1 MPCPV
6 ALGVLLMEQ
15 FDVVIIGG
23 GIVGS
28 ATACVLG
35 DAGVRVAMVEA
46 RSGRPDGAARDPRM
60 YAITR
65 ASERIFRAIEVWDTV
80 SRHEHCAF
88 TDMEV
93 WDAVGSGM
101 LHFDCAELGEPCLGY
116 ILEPHIIASALQ
128 DRLQTNPSVSVF
140 CPASCTALDTGGT
153 LAEVVLDGGRLL
165 KTGLVVAADG
175 AHSPVR
181 AMLGIGIR
189 SQDYHQSSLVALVR
203 TTQSHRNTAW
213 QRFLPGGPLAFLPM
227 ANGWCS
233 IVWTMPASDIDRVLA
248 LPQDDFHAA
257 LGTAFD
263 HRLGEIVDSGLRSAW
278 PLRRQHA
285 EHYVTGRA
293 ALIGDA
299 AHTIHPL
306 AGQGVNLGLLDTAA
320 LSEVILDSIH
330 HGRDPGSLRTLRRY
344 ERWRRGDNLLMMSAM
359 DGINRLFSNASPLL
373 GQVRSRGLD
382 AVNHAG
388 ILRQLFMRHAMGLG
402 GDLPALAREL
412 KVPLSSV

>member
-1 MPCPV
+1 
-6 ALGVLLMEQ
+6 MEQ
-15 FDVVIIGG
+15 FEVIIIGG

-28 ATACVLG
+28 AAACALG
-35 DAGVRVAMVEA
+35 DAGMRVAVVEA
-46 RSGRPDGAARDPRM
+46 RAARSDAPERDSRR

-65 ASERIFRAIEVWDTV
+65 ASERIFRALEVWDAIAA
-80 SRHEHCAF
+80 EDPCAF

-93 WDAVGSGM
+93 WDAVGNGR

-116 ILEPHIIASALQ
+116 ILEPRIITAAL
-128 DRLQTNPSVSVF
+128 RTGLQTRSTVSVF
-140 CPASCTALDTGGT
+140 SPASCTALNSAGT
-153 LAEVVLDGGRLL
+153 HIEVILDDERALAAS
-165 KTGLVVAADG
+165 LVVAADG
-175 AHSPVR
+175 ARSPVR
-181 AMLGIGIR
+181 TLLGIDTR
-189 SQDYHQSSLVALVR
+189 SRDYDQSSLVALVR
-203 TTQSHRNTAW
+203 TDEPHRNTAW

-233 IVWTMPASDIDRVLA
+233 IVWTLPAADINGMLSLA
-248 LPQDDFHAA
+248 EDDFHAA

-263 HRLGEIVDSGLRSAW
+263 HRLGAIVESGPRTAW

-285 EHYVTGRA
+285 GHYVIERA
-293 ALIGDA
+293 ALVGDA

-306 AGQGVNLGLLDTAA
+306 AGQGVNLGLLDAAA
-320 LSEVILDSIH
+320 LSEVVLDSIH
-330 HGRDPGSLRTLRRY
+330 QGRDPGSLRTLRRY

-388 ILRQLFMRHAMGLG
+388 TLRQLFMRHAMGLG
-402 GDLPALAREL
+402 GDLPALARVRQ
-412 KVPLSSV
+412 VPLPSA